1 MLLVSKCNFFQTFTS
16 VSYLNFFS
24 FWLIIILFDCATDKF
39 LESLLWTGVKGT
51 VWPSHTYLIT
61 VVKDVKDGKIFNQR
75 FENVPYKHAEEI
87 MLDNIYFRNTV
98 AGDRYIEIILT
109 LNYSPCSKCAKKL
122 QSFYESHKKKI
133 TKFIIQFSYLYYIQK
148 EENQNGLRNLN
159 EAGVTLQAMNP
170 DSWDEVGIDLN
181 VMKAKDRKRITERD
195 KNTADEL
202 YRVLFP
208 YKKEQVQDTSV
219 DELSSRFNKQMKF

>member
-1 MLLVSKCNFFQTFTS
+1 MWFFSNFKS
-16 VSYLNFFS
+16 VSYLHYFFLLIDHYIV
-24 FWLIIILFDCATDKF
+24 WLGTDEF
-39 LESLLWTGVKGT
+39 LETLLWTGVNGT
-51 VWPSHTYLIT
+51 VWPSRTYLIA
-61 VVKDVKDGKIFNQR
+61 DVKTDNGVEIFKEFFKNIP
-75 FENVPYKHAEEI
+75 NLWHAEEV
-87 MLDNIYFRNTV
+87 MLNDDGFLKAVADNSN
-98 AGDRYIEIILT
+98 IEVILT
-109 LNYSPCSKCAKKL
+109 LNYSPCSECAKILKT
-122 QSFYESHKKKI
+122 FYESRKKKI
-133 TKFIIQFSYLYYIQK
+133 TKFIIQFSHLYYMK
-148 EENQNGLRNLN
+148 NEKNKNGLRNLN

>member
-1 MLLVSKCNFFQTFTS
+1 M
-16 VSYLNFFS
+16 
-24 FWLIIILFDCATDKF
+24 FDCATDKF
-39 LESLLWTGVKGT
+39 LETLLWTGVKGT

-61 VVKDVKDGKIFNQR
+61 VVKDVNDGKIFNQR

-87 MLDNIYFRNTV
+87 MLDNIYFRITV
-98 AGDRYIEIILT
+98 AGDRYIEVILT

-133 TKFIIQFSYLYYIQK
+133 TKFIIQFSHLYYIQN

-170 DSWDEVGIDLN
+170 HSWGKVGVNLTA
-181 VMKAKDRKRITERD
+181 MEEKDRKRITERD
-195 KNTADEL
+195 ENTADEL
-202 YRVLFP
+202 HSVLSL

>member
-1 MLLVSKCNFFQTFTS
+1 M
-16 VSYLNFFS
+16 
-24 FWLIIILFDCATDKF
+24 FDYATDEF
-39 LESLLWTGVKGT
+39 LKNLLWTGVPHT
-51 VWPSHTYLIT
+51 VWPKRTYLIA
-61 VVKDVKDGKIFNQR
+61 VVKTANGKEIFKKGFKNKPKDG
-75 FENVPYKHAEEI
+75 HAEEV
-87 MLDNIYFRNTV
+87 MFNDYDFRNTV

-109 LNYSPCSKCAKKL
+109 LNYSPCSECAKKL
-122 QSFYESHKKKI
+122 KTFYESHKKKI
-133 TKFIIQFSYLYYIQK
+133 TKFIIQFSYLYYIQNK
-148 EENQNGLRNLN
+148 ENQNGLRNLN

>member
-1 MLLVSKCNFFQTFTS
+1 M
-16 VSYLNFFS
+16 
-24 FWLIIILFDCATDKF
+24 FDCATDKF

-61 VVKDVKDGKIFNQR
+61 VVKDVNDGKIFNQR

-87 MLDNIYFRNTV
+87 MLDNIYFRITV
-98 AGDRYIEIILT
+98 AGDRYIEVILT

-133 TKFIIQFSYLYYIQK
+133 TKFIIQFSHLYYIQN
-148 EENQNGLRNLN
+148 EENQNGLRNLY

-170 DSWDEVGIDLN
+170 HSWGEVGIDLN
-181 VMKAKDRKRITERD
+181 AMEEEDRVKITKRD
-195 KNTADEL
+195 KKTDFEL
-202 YRVLFP
+202 HSVLSL

-219 DELSSRFNKQMKF
+219 DELSSQFNKQMKF

>member
-1 MLLVSKCNFFQTFTS
+1 M
-16 VSYLNFFS
+16 
-24 FWLIIILFDCATDKF
+24 FDCATDKF

-51 VWPSHTYLIT
+51 VWPSRTYLIT
-61 VVKDVKDGKIFNQR
+61 VVKDVNDGKIFNQR

-87 MLDNIYFRNTV
+87 MLDNIYFRITV
-98 AGDRYIEIILT
+98 AGDRYIEVILT

-133 TKFIIQFSYLYYIQK
+133 TKFIIQFSQLYYIQN
-148 EENQNGLRNLN
+148 EENQNGLRNLYK
-159 EAGVTLQAMNP
+159 AGVTLQAMNP
-170 DSWDEVGIDLN
+170 HSWGEVGIDLN
-181 VMKAKDRKRITERD
+181 AMEEEDRVKITKRDNKTD
-195 KNTADEL
+195 FEL
-202 YRVLFP
+202 HSVLSL

>member
-1 MLLVSKCNFFQTFTS
+1 MYLL
-16 VSYLNFFS
+16 L
-24 FWLIIILFDCATDKF
+24 LFASLGTLYEPSSGTKVLTMAKRMIKASHEDKF
-39 LESLLWTGVKGT
+39 LETLLWTGVKGT

-61 VVKDVKDGKIFNQR
+61 VVKDVNDGKIFNQR

-87 MLDNIYFRNTV
+87 MLDNIYFRITV
-98 AGDRYIEIILT
+98 AGDRYIEVILT

-133 TKFIIQFSYLYYIQK
+133 TKFIIQFSHLYYIQN

-170 DSWDEVGIDLN
+170 HSWGKVGVNLTA
-181 VMKAKDRKRITERD
+181 MEEKDRKRITERD
-195 KNTADEL
+195 ENTADEL
-202 YRVLFP
+202 HSVLSL